1 MAPTPTPPLKG
12 RGFHKPISWARR
24 ASAMTKAP
32 ALLPE
37 GLRDRLPQQAETAS
51 RVTRALVDAMRSHGY
66 GRVAPP
72 LAEFR
77 ETLGGDDERSARDL
91 LRFTDPVS
99 QRPLALRPDITRQV
113 GRIASAEEHT
123 SELQS
128 LMRISYAVFCLKT
141 KTHTTDR

>member
-37 GLRDRLPQQAETAS
+37 GLRDRLPQQAEAAS

-91 LRFTDPVS
+91 RS
-99 QRPLALRPDITRQV
+99 
-113 GRIASAEEHT
+113 EEHT

-128 LMRISYAVFCLKT
+128 LMRTSYAVF
-141 KTHTTDR
+141 